1 MYIQQF
7 IEKMKINEEYL
18 IEYFENQQNDE
29 ENYQNLLNFF
39 RDQNIFITK
48 YSLKN
53 LLYIIAK
60 ISNNHLRM
68 ANLYDKIEKII
79 LICKDHIK
87 KYFSNY
93 EIFKLF
99 RKSKRIIL
107 FLLKENI
114 LAMDKTIISTKI
126 DGKMK
131 DQKYPEY
138 FSPELK
144 PLLNEI
150 DDKEDQKYLE
160 TIVSKKK
167 KLVKMM
173 TCYMKLSVK
182 I

>member
-1 MYIQQF
+1 M
-7 IEKMKINEEYL
+7 
-18 IEYFENQQNDE
+18 
-29 ENYQNLLNFF
+29 
-39 RDQNIFITK
+39 T
-48 YSLKN
+48 
-53 LLYIIAK
+53 
-60 ISNNHLRM
+60 
-68 ANLYDKIEKII
+68 NLYDKIEKII
-79 LICKDHIK
+79 LISKDHIK
-87 KYFSNY
+87 KYFSNH

-114 LAMDKTIISTKI
+114 LAMDKTIISTMI

-131 DQKYPEY
+131 DQKYPKY

-160 TIVSKKK
+160 TIVSKKE